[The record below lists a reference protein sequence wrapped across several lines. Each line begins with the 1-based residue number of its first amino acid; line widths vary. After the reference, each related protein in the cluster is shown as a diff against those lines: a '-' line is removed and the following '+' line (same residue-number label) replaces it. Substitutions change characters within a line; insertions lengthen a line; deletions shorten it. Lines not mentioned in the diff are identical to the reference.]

1 MNNIRLIEIGEEIH
15 GDNKREASRV
25 RSLLDSAGTTMINL
39 MASPGAGKTS
49 LILRTLEALKADK
62 RPQASDHSGKS
73 SVQRIRPSGSD
84 TNAPGGGHDSK
95 PDRFL
100 RTAVIEA
107 DMDSMV
113 DSEKIA
119 AAGVEAVQ
127 VRTGGFCHVDAWMV
141 MKTIQTLD
149 LTRIDLLIL
158 ENVGNLICP
167 AQFDTGADTNV
178 MILSVPEGDDKPL
191 KYPLMFREC
200 EALIVNKI
208 DFLELTDFDMQKLR
222 ERVLRLNPAM
232 EIFEVSC
239 RTGEGILRWTEWIVS
254 RIAARSAARLRP

>member
-49 LILRTLEALKADK
+49 LILKTLEALKVDS
-62 RPQASDHSGKS
+62 P
-73 SVQRIRPSGSD
+73 IR
-84 TNAPGGGHDSK
+84 A
-95 PDRFL
+95 
-100 RTAVIEA
+100 AVIEA

-119 AAGVEAVQ
+119 AAGIEAVQ

-149 LTRIDLLIL
+149 LPQIDLLIL

-167 AQFDTGADTNV
+167 AQFDTGADVNV

-200 EALIVNKI
+200 EALIINKI
-208 DFLELTDFDMQKLR
+208 DFLELTDFDMKKLQD
-222 ERVLRLNPAM
+222 RVLRLNPDM
-232 EIFEVSC
+232 KIFEVSC
-239 RTGEGILRWTEWIVS
+239 RTGEGISRWSEWIVS
-254 RIAARSAARLRP
+254 RIAARSAARLKP

>member
-49 LILRTLEALKADK
+49 LILKTLEALKVDS
-62 RPQASDHSGKS
+62 P
-73 SVQRIRPSGSD
+73 IR
-84 TNAPGGGHDSK
+84 A
-95 PDRFL
+95 
-100 RTAVIEA
+100 AVIEA

-119 AAGVEAVQ
+119 AAGIEAVQ

-149 LTRIDLLIL
+149 LPQIDLLIL

-167 AQFDTGADTNV
+167 AQFDTGADVNV

-200 EALIVNKI
+200 EALIINKI
-208 DFLELTDFDMQKLR
+208 DFLELTDFDMKKLQD
-222 ERVLRLNPAM
+222 RVLRLNPDM
-232 EIFEVSC
+232 KIFEVSC
-239 RTGEGILRWTEWIVS
+239 RTGEGISRWSEWIVS
-254 RIAARSAARLRP
+254 RIAARSTARLKP

>member
-1 MNNIRLIEIGEEIH
+1 MRNIRLIEIGEEIR

-25 RSLLDSAGTTMINL
+25 RDMLTAAGTTMINL

-49 LILRTLEALKADK
+49 LILKTLENLNTIGA
-62 RPQASDHSGKS
+62 PQALDHSGEPN
-73 SVQRIRPSGSD
+73 VQRLGTAD
-84 TNAPGGGHDSK
+84 KNTDAPKGP
-95 PDRFL
+95 PDRKL
-100 RTAVIEA
+100 NHPIRAAVIEA

-141 MKTIQTLD
+141 MKTIRTLD
-149 LTRIDLLIL
+149 LPQIDLLIL

-167 AQFDTGADTNV
+167 AQFDTGADLNV

-200 EALIVNKI
+200 EALIINKI
-208 DFLELTDFDMQKLR
+208 DFLELTDFDMKKLR
-222 ERVLRLNPAM
+222 ERVLRINPAM

-239 RTGEGILRWTEWIVS
+239 RTGEGIRRWTEWIVS
-254 RIAARSAARLRP
+254 RILGRSSSPVRP